1 MALAEL
7 PAPNRPTR
15 LDSKHL
21 IAHIDFQ
28 NRSIVGLIVKK
39 FEFQFLFLKKINELK
54 INKPKSPCLF
64 LVSEKKKN
72 QTNCC

>member
-28 NRSIVGLIVKK
+28 NRSIVGLIVKE
-39 FEFQFLFLKKINELK
+39 FEFQFLFLKKNQWIK
-54 INKPKSPCLF
+54 NK
-64 LVSEKKKN
+64 
-72 QTNCC
+72 